1 MKLTLTAAALAT
13 VLAAPA
19 FAQAPA
25 AQNPTAPAATA
36 APATATTMPAGQTA
50 AAGGFMQAQTANEWR
65 GSNLIGASVHGPDNA
80 SIGSINDVILSADG
94 SVRAV
99 VIGVGGFLGIGQ
111 KDVAVPFG
119 DLNVTRRDNSDA
131 IDRINVTY
139 TKEQLNNAPTYAYYN
154 PSKSATTTGSGAATG
169 TGTGTGA
176 VGTGTTAPAA
186 PAGTPAR

>member
-25 AQNPTAPAATA
+25 AQNPA
-36 APATATTMPAGQTA
+36 APTATTTTPTTMPAGQA
-50 AAGGFMQAQTANEWR
+50 GAAGGFMQAQTANEWR

-80 SIGSINDVILSADG
+80 SIGSINDVILSSDG

-111 KDVAVPFG
+111 KDVAVPFA

-139 TKEQLNNAPTYAYYN
+139 TKDQLNNAPTYAYYN
-154 PSKSATTTGSGAATG
+154 PSNNATTTGSGTGAAG
-169 TGTGTGA
+169 SGTGA